1 MKLPLRTALIRA
13 ILVTALATRIAVGA
27 FKWTLRLVKLGCF
40 VLAVLAVCRGPV
52 SALVPLFLI
61 GLFAELLDR
70 IFFGS
75 SPYRP
80 VHIGGAKLNDELES
94 DAYWACGKRP

>member
-1 MKLPLRTALIRA
+1 MKLPLRTALIHA

-27 FKWTLRLVKLGCF
+27 FKWSLRLVKLGCF
-40 VLAVLAVCRGPV
+40 VLAVLAVFRGVLP
-52 SALVPLFLI
+52 ALVPLFLV
-61 GLFAELLDR
+61 GLFVELVDR

-80 VHIGGAKLNDELES
+80 VHIGGAKLNDQLAF
-94 DAYWACGKRP
+94 DPYWAFGKRP